1 MAWGRGVGFFLALS
15 GPVASWLAFVAF
27 LLVGLTS
34 RWIVGLS
41 WPPWVVLRSQDMADS
56 NGYQLCMSPGLSFLQ
71 LSLWSLVLITEYS
84 KGHFQELR
92 HGSLWAKF

>member
-1 MAWGRGVGFFLALS
+1 
-15 GPVASWLAFVAF
+15 
-27 LLVGLTS
+27 
-34 RWIVGLS
+34 
-41 WPPWVVLRSQDMADS
+41 MADS